1 MGRAI
6 YFLRVLFVSFEAL
19 TLCILAY
26 ATTSY
31 SKELQLLASSIS
43 VNDEAQKYLMLL
55 PAGITAWV
63 LNELRQLV
71 FEDEKTAK
79 LLIKWPEYWKLKCH
93 IWAALIYAFLF
104 SAVSAIPWLSNTGI
118 STGSGIALFASCIVG
133 QLIVAVS
140 VYSARFS
147 VREITIDA
155 KEL

>member
-1 MGRAI
+1 MGRVV
-6 YFLRVLFVSFEAL
+6 YFLRVLFISFEAL
-19 TLCILAY
+19 TLCVLAY
-26 ATTSY
+26 AATSY
-31 SKELQLLASSIS
+31 SQELQSLASSVS
-43 VNDEAQKYLMLL
+43 MNDEMMKYLMLL
-55 PAGITAWV
+55 PAGLAVWV

-93 IWAALIYAFLF
+93 IWVALIYTFLF
-104 SAVSAIPWLSNTGI
+104 SAASSIPWLSKTGI

-133 QLIVAVS
+133 QLIVAMS

-155 KEL
+155 K